1 MRISYYNSDKDKI
14 ARNRNR
20 KRKLFTISFYNRI
33 LEDIQLE
40 ISYRGRLLWIATP
53 KTVRVFGFW
62 NKDHARSI
70 AGSQKFYQHW
80 ENDHVSCG

>member
-20 KRKLFTISFYNRI
+20 KRKLFTIGFYNRI

-62 NKDHARSI
+62 NKGYGCG
-70 AGSQKFYQHW
+70 GSKKFYQHW
-80 ENDHVSCG
+80 KNDHVSCG